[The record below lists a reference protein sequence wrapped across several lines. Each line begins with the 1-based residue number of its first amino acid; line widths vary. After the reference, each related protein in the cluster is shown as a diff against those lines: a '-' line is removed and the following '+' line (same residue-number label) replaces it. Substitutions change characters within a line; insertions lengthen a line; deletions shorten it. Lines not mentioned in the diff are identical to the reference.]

1 MRFEWQSWKRSG
13 QDFEN
18 SSDALP
24 ALEAA
29 VANTS
34 AQAAGTGWLS
44 AVDLAMARNLNG
56 LRDGSEKVVQGLR
69 AGLKAEGGELTV
81 TGEAYQR
88 VEEHNTDIADDAGDP
103 P

>member
-1 MRFEWQSWKRSG
+1 
-13 QDFEN
+13 
-18 SSDALP
+18 
-24 ALEAA
+24 
-29 VANTS
+29 
-34 AQAAGTGWLS
+34 
-44 AVDLAMARNLNG
+44 MARNLNG